1 MRKASFI
8 FVGVVLLLLAGGVVL
23 AVGANYDI
31 GRWVLSGGGGERG
44 SGNYTLTDVIGQ
56 PAAGHSESGNFTLEA
71 GFLTVGA
78 PADTTPPA
86 DVTNLAVSSPTVS
99 SLNLTWTAP
108 GDDGSEGTASEYDI
122 RYASEAID
130 TEVNWAAATTVTGE
144 PSPSVAGSSE
154 SFEVTGLSS
163 NTTYYFALKT
173 ADEVPNLSGLSNS
186 PHGTTSSAPV
196 PPTVALSTA
205 TYSVGEGDGNATI
218 TVNLSAASAE
228 TVTVGY
234 ATSDGTATA
243 PDDYTVASGTL
254 TFNSSETSKT
264 FSVSIV
270 DDAVVEIDE
279 AVYLSLSNPSNA
291 TLGEPSTA
299 VLTIVD
305 DESGCFIATAAYG
318 IPMAEE
324 IEILREFRDEYLLTN
339 PVGQALV
346 DIYYSVSPPIA
357 KFITEHPSLKP
368 IVRTGL
374 VPAVAMSAAAVNT
387 TAVEKT
393 AIVGLFV
400 LVSVAVA
407 IWVTR
412 RRRRGPEYT

>member
-1 MRKASFI
+1 MRKAKFSLI
-8 FVGVVLLLLAGGVVL
+8 SILLLLLTGGVVL
-23 AVGANYDI
+23 AEGNGYDI
-31 GRWVLSGGGGERG
+31 GRWLTSSGGGTRG
-44 SGNYTLTDVIGQ
+44 SEHYVVQDVTGQ
-56 PAAGHSESGNFTLEA
+56 AAAGASQSENFLLYA
-71 GFLTVGA
+71 GFLT
-78 PADTTPPA
+78 
-86 DVTNLAVSSPTVS
+86 
-99 SLNLTWTAP
+99 
-108 GDDGSEGTASEYDI
+108 
-122 RYASEAID
+122 
-130 TEVNWAAATTVTGE
+130 
-144 PSPSVAGSSE
+144 
-154 SFEVTGLSS
+154 
-163 NTTYYFALKT
+163 
-173 ADEVPNLSGLSNS
+173 
-186 PHGTTSSAPV
+186 TTSSAPV

-243 PDDYTVASGTL
+243 PDDYTAASGTL

-318 IPMAEE
+318 TPIAEE
-324 IEILREFRDEYLLTN
+324 IQILREFRDEYLLTN

-346 DIYYSVSPPIA
+346 DIYYSVSTPIA

-374 VPAVAMSAAAVNT
+374 VPAVAMSTVAVNT
-387 TAVEKT
+387 SAAEKM
-393 AIVGLFV
+393 AIVGLLV

-407 IWVTR
+407 IWATR
-412 RRRRGPEYT
+412 RRGKVPKYI